1 MCIVASALF
10 IRVCNGGE
18 FSESGYLF
26 NFIQA
31 VDPEN
36 KLGIDSNGLVPHPCS
51 RQLKGVRC
59 NLPSNTIVEIRLED
73 MNLRGI
79 LDTDSLCKLSNLRVL
94 SLAKNHIHGSI
105 HDSIS
110 GCTSLI
116 YLNLS
121 SNLLNGSAPMDALS
135 KLKNLRRLDISNNQ
149 FEQECEIFTR
159 FPPHSRSLQ
168 ARTVKE
174 IAKTADAS
182 SPDSP
187 AWGRSNF
194 TAERKNKITI
204 WTSMPLVVG
213 IAFFLLLAYF
223 LNKKAAKLARDKQ
236 TLKFLAHSP
245 LIIPPVKSVED
256 QVKAEEGGSEL
267 VFFVAEEDRFKL
279 EDLLESAADLQSQ
292 GLCSSLYK
300 VQLKNNAIFA
310 VKRLKKLQASFEQF
324 DQTMKK
330 IGRLQHQ
337 NVLPLVGYSSSSE
350 EKLLIY
356 KYQRNGSLLS
366 LFENYIEG
374 RRDFPW
380 KFRLSIAIGIARGL
394 DFLYQSSDGGE
405 IIPHGNIK
413 LSNILL
419 NEYDE
424 PLISEYGYSKFLDPK
439 IACLFNANG
448 YTAPEKCLTEAADVF
463 SFGVILLELLT
474 GKIVEK
480 SGLDL
485 PKWVK
490 SIVREEWTG
499 EVFDKEV
506 AKVGMYAFPLLN
518 ISLKCVAQ
526 FPEHRPSVAELLEK
540 IEEVVNAQEDHSPT
554 SVNSVESTPRDCCL
568 LHTVVPELWDT
579 PGSNP

>member
-1 MCIVASALF
+1 MQIRRDFAPLWGLLMCIVASALF

-36 KLGIDSNGLVPHPCS
+36 KLGIDSNGLVPRPCS

-59 NLPSNTIVEIRLED
+59 DLRANTVVEIRLEN

-79 LDTDSLCKLSNLRVL
+79 LDTDSLCKLPNLRVL

-135 KLKNLRRLDISNNQ
+135 KVKNLRRLDISNNQ
-149 FEQECEIFTR
+149 FDQECEIFTR
-159 FPPHSRSLQ
+159 FPTHSRSLQ
-168 ARTVKE
+168 ARRIKE
-174 IAKTADAS
+174 IAKTVDAS

-187 AWGRSNF
+187 ASGRSKF
-194 TAERKNKITI
+194 TAEPKTKITI
-204 WTSMPLVVG
+204 LTSMPLVVG

-223 LNKKAAKLARDKQ
+223 LNKKAAKVARDKQ
-236 TLKFLAHSP
+236 ILKFLAHSP

-310 VKRLKKLQASFEQF
+310 VKRLKKLQSSFEQF
-324 DQTMKK
+324 DQTMRK

-337 NVLPLVGYSSSSE
+337 NVIPLVGYSSSSD

-356 KYQRNGSLLS
+356 KYQRNGSLLG
-366 LFENYIEG
+366 LFEN
-374 RRDFPW
+374 
-380 KFRLSIAIGIARGL
+380 
-394 DFLYQSSDGGE
+394 
-405 IIPHGNIK
+405 
-413 LSNILL
+413 
-419 NEYDE
+419 
-424 PLISEYGYSKFLDPK
+424 PK
-439 IACLFNANG
+439 KACLFNANG

-518 ISLKCVAQ
+518 VSLKCVAQ